1 MAVRTPEEILSG
13 LQSILGDR
21 NDDEAINFATD
32 IRDTLSAS
40 PGASEQQI
48 KEAVDAKEAEW
59 RKRYMDT
66 FFNGGGT
73 PPPAGDD
80 TPPDEPKKLTY
91 ESLFKEA

>member
-1 MAVRTPEEILSG
+1 MAVKTPEEILSG

-48 KEAVDAKEAEW
+48 KKAVDAKEAEW

-73 PPPAGDD
+73 PPTGGD
-80 TPPDEPKKLTY
+80 PQPDEHKKLTY

>member
-1 MAVRTPEEILSG
+1 MSN
-13 LQSILGDR
+13 LQAILGER

-32 IRDTLSAS
+32 IRDTLSAQ

-73 PPPAGDD
+73 STSSDDPP
-80 TPPDEPKKLTY
+80 TDEPKKLTY

>member
-32 IRDTLSAS
+32 IRDTLSAA

-48 KEAVDAKEAEW
+48 KEAVDAKDAEW

-73 PPPAGDD
+73 TPPDNDP
-80 TPPDEPKKLTY
+80 PPDEPKKLTY

>member
-1 MAVRTPEEILSG
+1 MAVRTPEEILSS
-13 LQSILGDR
+13 LQSILGER

-48 KEAVDAKEAEW
+48 QEAVDAKDAEW
-59 RKRYMDT
+59 RKRYMET

-73 PPPAGDD
+73 PPPD
-80 TPPDEPKKLTY
+80 TDPQPDEPKKLTY

>member
-48 KEAVDAKEAEW
+48 KEAVDAKDAEW

-73 PPPAGDD
+73 TPPDNDP
-80 TPPDEPKKLTY
+80 PPDEPKKLTY

>member
-1 MAVRTPEEILSG
+1 MSN
-13 LQSILGDR
+13 LQAILGER

-32 IRDTLSAS
+32 IRDTLSAQ
-40 PGASEQQI
+40 PGASAQQI
-48 KEAVDAKEAEW
+48 QEAVDAKEAEW

-73 PPPAGDD
+73 PPPTGDD

>member
-48 KEAVDAKEAEW
+48 KEAVDAKDAEW

-73 PPPAGDD
+73 TPPDNDP
-80 TPPDEPKKLTY
+80 PPDEPKKLTY
-91 ESLFKEA
+91 ESLFKED

>member
-1 MAVRTPEEILSG
+1 MAGRTPEEIRSG

-48 KEAVDAKEAEW
+48 KEAVDAKDAEW

-73 PPPAGDD
+73 TPPDNDP
-80 TPPDEPKKLTY
+80 PPDEPKKLTY